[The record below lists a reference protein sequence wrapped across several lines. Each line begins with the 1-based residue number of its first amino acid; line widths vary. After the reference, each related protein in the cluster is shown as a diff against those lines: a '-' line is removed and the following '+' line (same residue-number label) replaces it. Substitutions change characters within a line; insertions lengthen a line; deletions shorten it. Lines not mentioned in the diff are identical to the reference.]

1 MQSVTQ
7 RCYARDGYYGASRLF
22 RATINVFA
30 SYVAKYQPEVSLAQ
44 CFTTSYQTNIPR
56 MVGLAGSSALI
67 VALLKALMQF
77 YSVEI
82 DQRILPSI
90 ALEVERSELNIG
102 GGLQDRVIQ
111 FYEGL
116 VAMDFAYNDN
126 IDGYICGR
134 YERVSAEILPPLYL
148 AYSDTGGEP
157 TEVFHNN
164 LRERYNAGEA
174 SVVNAMQQLI
184 ELTDQS
190 LLALENKQHDV
201 FSELMDQ
208 NFDIRQSISTLN
220 SYHIKMI
227 ETARACG
234 VSAKYAGSGGA
245 IVGVCADEDRYR
257 DLQRCLGEI
266 GCQVVRPLIA

>member
-1 MQSVTQ
+1 
-7 RCYARDGYYGASRLF
+7 
-22 RATINVFA
+22 
-30 SYVAKYQPEVSLAQ
+30 
-44 CFTTSYQTNIPR
+44 
-56 MVGLAGSSALI
+56 
-67 VALLKALMQF
+67 
-77 YSVEI
+77 
-82 DQRILPSI
+82 
-90 ALEVERSELNIG
+90 
-102 GGLQDRVIQ
+102 
-111 FYEGL
+111 
-116 VAMDFAYNDN
+116 
-126 IDGYICGR
+126 
-134 YERVSAEILPPLYL
+134 
-148 AYSDTGGEP
+148 
-157 TEVFHNN
+157 
-164 LRERYNAGEA
+164 
-174 SVVNAMQQLI
+174 
-184 ELTDQS
+184 